1 MTAVRAAR
9 PDIAEKAEKELNN
22 YSTDRDGLQK
32 LIKDKGGETFL
43 NNAVDF
49 ANNAPRVRAMFD
61 KFGVK
66 PETLKDN
73 VMKELQSNNQSGT
86 GKIKN
91 ENPASSSL
99 ERLKKLR

>member
-1 MTAVRAAR
+1 MTAVRAVR

-22 YSTDRDGLQK
+22 YTADKEGLQK
-32 LIKDKGGETFL
+32 LIRDKGGEAFL
-43 NNAVDF
+43 NSAVNF

-73 VMKELQSNNQSGT
+73 VIKELQSNNQSNGV
-86 GKIKN
+86 KAKN